1 VVAKSPAFVK
11 AVFGQIQQY
20 FDVEPEDTLLYCQ
33 TVTQALSGKG
43 AVKTFK
49 DIEKQPKRA

>member
-1 VVAKSPAFVK
+1 VVAKSPTFVK
-11 AVFGQIQQY
+11 AIFGQIQQY

-33 TVTQALSGKG
+33 TVTQALSDKG
-43 AVKTFK
+43 TTKTFK